1 MTMGR
6 TVLVYQTTKD
16 GYYFNHRY
24 LYSKGDVY
32 TCGYGEDGQL
42 GYVWHEHDDIYNAK
56 KADVRPTVKK
66 VSCGSI
72 STLCLSTYGDIWA
85 CGANDVWQGFLGVD
99 SDDDCV
105 CSPMKIGV
113 SDNIKDIVS
122 TWGAPNTY
130 AAVDDVGLVFCWG
143 KNRNPV
149 QLDNV
154 SSVFE
159 VGQNGR
165 ASLDLESI
173 CFPINHCRSSS
184 IQPLALQ
191 EESQNRATSD
201 PLHCIT
207 HFWTVCGM
215 VHSGYQRLNDEIEAL
230 SPSQKALWLHCFLE
244 KWINLQSAGKGRLH
258 ELLSFREQPLGLS
271 GSSLQCPL

>member
-1 MTMGR
+1 M
-6 TVLVYQTTKD
+6 
-16 GYYFNHRY
+16 
-24 LYSKGDVY
+24 LYIICLKGDVY

-191 EESQNRATSD
+191 EESQSITEAEHDSTKEENGDFVEEYYKESSLVNR
-201 PLHCIT
+201 
-207 HFWTVCGM
+207 
-215 VHSGYQRLNDEIEAL
+215 N
-230 SPSQKALWLHCFLE
+230 
-244 KWINLQSAGKGRLH
+244 GRKD
-258 ELLSFREQPLGLS
+258 SKS
-271 GSSLQCPL
+271 GSENEQEGIERTNDCA